1 MCWSSF
7 WWIASA
13 PAAAERAHA
22 LDHLPPL
29 TVSAVEPVDVPEALP
44 PVGASERW
52 PWLQQLRRQPGFDL
66 EPWLWALEA
75 GGLELREDL
84 LTVLAE
90 RLDVADQLRLLCCW
104 RHLTK
109 PDPALPGLI
118 ARDRHP
124 AIASWLHNELGAGP
138 QALGAA
144 LPLPVAAALLPLLG
158 HQRQPSAWPLLQAWL
173 RAPIPLRLRQAALDG
188 LARGLSAWPR
198 RPLAEQLAALST
210 DLDPSLAATAV
221 DLLAR
226 LPAARRHLVPLRR
239 QPLDAAVAAR
249 LARRLAALPVQP
261 LLVVVHGRSGG
272 VLPPELIGLEADL
285 ERRRG
290 APVRI
295 QALTA
300 PVPPEPADLVRPGVS
315 LGLVPL
321 LLLPGAHVRHDIPA
335 MAAHW
340 RRHTAVRRLPFLGA
354 WPAWQRALRE
364 EVAALAAPVE
374 LWHHPLE
381 GPLAGRYLR
390 HLEQVCTARCRP
402 VSGREAGGQGGSVSS
417 PASVLPL
424 TLATNRLTEA
434 LEPRLGAAEAAPLLA
449 RPRLYRRLLALLE
462 ALP

>member
-1 MCWSSF
+1 MVST
-7 WWIASA
+7 
-13 PAAAERAHA
+13 P
-22 LDHLPPL
+22 LPPL
-29 TVSAVEPVDVPEALP
+29 SVPAVEPGVVPEALP
-44 PVGASERW
+44 PIGSAERW
-52 PWLQQLRRQPGFDL
+52 PWLQDLRRRSGFDL
-66 EPWLWALEA
+66 EPWLRALET
-75 GGLELREDL
+75 GGLELRADL

-90 RLDVADQLRLLCCW
+90 RLNPDQQLRLLRCW
-104 RHLTK
+104 RRQPH
-109 PDPALPGLI
+109 PDAALPELL

-124 AIASWLHNELGAGP
+124 ATAAWLHNELAAGP
-138 QALGAA
+138 AAMGAA
-144 LPLPVAAALLPLLG
+144 LPPPVAAALLPLLG

-188 LARGLSAWPR
+188 VARGLSAWPR
-198 RPLAEQLAALST
+198 QPLAGQLAALSE
-210 DLDPSLAATAV
+210 DLDPCLAAAAV

-226 LPAARRHLVPLRR
+226 LPAARTQLLPLRR
-239 QPLDAAVAAR
+239 RPLDAAVAAR
-249 LARRLAALPVQP
+249 LDRRLAALPVQP
-261 LLVVVHGRSGG
+261 LLLVVHGRSGG
-272 VLPPELIGLEADL
+272 VLPPELIRLAAALEQ
-285 ERRRG
+285 RRG

-300 PVPPEPADLVRPGVS
+300 PAPPDPADLVRPGVP

-335 MAAHW
+335 VVAHW
-340 RRHTAVRRLPFLGA
+340 SRLTAVRRLPFLGA

-390 HLEQVCTARCRP
+390 HLERFCAARCRP
-402 VSGREAGGQGGSVSS
+402 AAGAEAGGGGGSDPS

-424 TLATNRLTEA
+424 TLAANRLTEA
-434 LEPRLGAAEAAPLLA
+434 LEPRLGAAVAAPLLA
-449 RPRLYRRLLALLE
+449 RPRLVEQLLALLE